1 MMNRSPVRQS
11 DTQEK
16 EVNSSSGD
24 QLAPLNQPEPRR
36 ASTTRRVSRAYEIR
50 PSIKSEKPLKV
61 WLCEHMDKQTINLVI
76 NFLVLTTLLAMLTI
90 FLSHL
95 EH

>member
-11 DTQEK
+11 AQE
-16 EVNSSSGD
+16 EVKSSSGGD
-24 QLAPLNQPEPRR
+24 QLAPLNQPSEPRR

-50 PSIKSEKPLKV
+50 PSIKSDKPLKV